1 MIYKLTYTLLAATF
15 LSLTCA
21 LPVYASSGTTA
32 AGRGIA
38 SATAKASGSASTASS
53 STVSSIG
60 RGLDQATS
68 TLNTAQSGINAGSSL
83 TNTDVSFSG
92 ASSAAGNVN
101 TIASSVDKIAG
112 TNVAGSISGTT
123 GKVSQAA
130 GDLSGIQNAVSSVA
144 NGNLSLGTASTA
156 ASSANTIAGTVDK
169 WAGTN
174 IAGSISGTT
183 GKIGEAASDLSNMQ
197 NAYTNI
203 ANGDIS
209 LSNAESILN
218 SANSFGNTLDKWTGS
233 NISSSITG
241 LTGDANKAIGSIQ
254 GTMNSVSDIGGT
266 IKGMINQGESLVNF
280 VSDPQQLTQM
290 AMNMAW
296 SQVETVAMN
305 VAEDLVMSLF
315 STPGTGIPVTAPV
328 VTTQKTLAQVQ
339 KKLTGEL
346 EDDIAK
352 EKDKILEA
360 MGGKPAVAANPQ
372 TGTQQTDSAQEEN
385 PARENCPAYMAQFKP
400 ITNLAFDFVNENM
413 IKDIKNE
420 KLGKVQTNWDEAVK
434 YVKSTFYHDNPT
446 TLTPEITRD
455 LGKKRQDYLH
465 EVNSN
470 ILSVSIGMQ
479 QALIEDAKSIS
490 TAPTSGCGFIDDV
503 NINTQTMIALVKQT
517 MAEIALEIRLF
528 ELEAIKEQTKHP
540 IELLPKPEDLSLSS
554 DELDKEVSSAL
565 DSFNDALNPG
575 ESSSAGLTPSSSDAA
590 NKGVGYYTGG
600 PIDANNPAEPKE

>member
-1 MIYKLTYTLLAATF
+1 MTNKLAYTLLTATF

-21 LPVYASSGTTA
+21 LPVFAESSTTAGRGVSAATAKSAGTTSASSG
-32 AGRGIA
+32 
-38 SATAKASGSASTASS
+38 

-68 TLNTAQSGINAGSSL
+68 TLNTAQSGVKAGSSL
-83 TNTDVSFSG
+83 ANTQVSLSG
-92 ASSAAGNVN
+92 VSSAAGNVN
-101 TIASSVDKIAG
+101 TIASSVDKIAD

-144 NGNLSLGTASTA
+144 NGDLSFGTLSTA
-156 ASSANTIAGTVDK
+156 AKSADTIAGTIDK
-169 WAGTN
+169 WADTKT
-174 IAGSISGTT
+174 ASSISGTT
-183 GKIGEAASDLSNMQ
+183 GKISEAASDLSNLQ
-197 NAYTNI
+197 NAYKNI

-209 LSNAESILN
+209 IGTAESILN

-233 NISSSITG
+233 STSSSITG
-241 LTGDANKAIGSIQ
+241 LTGDANKAIGSIK
-254 GTMNSVSDIGGT
+254 GTINSAADIGGT
-266 IKGMINQGESLVNF
+266 VKGLMNQGEKLVDF

-290 AMNMAW
+290 AMDMAW
-296 SQVETVAMN
+296 SQVESVAVN
-305 VAEDLVMSLF
+305 VAESLITSLF

-372 TGTQQTDSAQEEN
+372 TGTKQTDTAQQEN
-385 PARENCPAYMAQFKP
+385 PGRENCPAYMAQFKP

-420 KLGKVQTNWDEAVK
+420 KTGKVQTNWDEAVK
-434 YVKSTFYHDNPT
+434 YVKSTFYHDDSA
-446 TLTPEITRD
+446 TLTPEINKE
-455 LGKKRQDYLH
+455 LIKKRQDYLH
-465 EVNSN
+465 EINSN
-470 ILSVSIGMQ
+470 LLSVSIGMQ

-490 TAPTSGCGFIDDV
+490 VAPTSGCGFVDDV
-503 NINTQTMIALVKQT
+503 NINTQTMIALAKQT

-528 ELEAIKEQTKHP
+528 ELEAITEQAKQP
-540 IELLPKPEDLSLSS
+540 VYLLSKPEGLSLSS
-554 DELDKEVSSAL
+554 DKLDKEVPL
-565 DSFNDALNPG
+565 P
-575 ESSSAGLTPSSSDAA
+575 PSSLDAA

-600 PIDANNPAEPKE
+600 PFDANNPAEPKE